1 MMVCETQEQV
11 AYENGGNLHNYV
23 DGDSQ
28 VEAKGEVFDFELN
41 FEVNKP
47 NTETNYH
54 YRYHYFRNPLCPL
67 KNFLLDEFTFTYSSQ
82 VRKS

>member
-28 VEAKGEVFDFELN
+28 VEAKAEVFDFDLN
-41 FEVNKP
+41 FEVNK
-47 NTETNYH
+47 TQH
-54 YRYHYFRNPLCPL
+54 
-67 KNFLLDEFTFTYSSQ
+67 
-82 VRKS
+82 